1 MFFKHF
7 ALFFA
12 VQFKCALYCSPC
24 GFFRLC
30 QGSSRTAEDK
40 EKEQR
45 GEGEERDERT
55 GGGPPGSAARALPSG
70 PNLPAPNRVRNGP
83 DPASSTPASRVPQ
96 SGESED
102 DRRCY

>member
-1 MFFKHF
+1 M
-7 ALFFA
+7 LFTLWVFLA
-12 VQFKCALYCSPC
+12 VS
-24 GFFRLC
+24 C

-96 SGESED
+96 SGESENE
-102 DRRCY
+102 RRCY